1 MNETAGA
8 FGRPGGLR
16 HSLFHYYL
24 SYPLRPP
31 GASKK
36 NVPTLRGLMAFQEN
50 ETVFIE
56 DESGKRYWLKVRYGM
71 VKVQSLG
78 AIDGNRLKDLDD
90 GDSFTVVGRE
100 YVVFRPGI
108 MELMTSLDRGAQ
120 VITAKDAAT
129 ILMHCDVKCGDNVLE
144 VGAGSGGL
152 TTALLHAVA
161 PDGHVHTLELKEEN
175 AIRAGKN
182 AARTGLDTYWSYS
195 IGDARTMEPPEG
207 PFDVLTMDMPDPWL
221 AIDNLSPVLRSG
233 GRVCAYVPNAN
244 QVELNLEGY
253 SKGIYAPA
261 LPPATTSTSRSI
273 PAGSGPPSTCWAI
286 PAIWSSPGREI
297 SARIEPIRGHPAL
310 RTMLFQSACHNRI
323 EKYFIQ

>member
-1 MNETAGA
+1 
-8 FGRPGGLR
+8 
-16 HSLFHYYL
+16 
-24 SYPLRPP
+24 
-31 GASKK
+31 
-36 NVPTLRGLMAFQEN
+36 MAFQEN

-129 ILMHCDVKCGDNVLE
+129 ILMHCDVKCGDSVLE

-221 AIDNLSPVLRSG
+221 AIDNLSPVLRNG

-244 QVELNLEGY
+244 QVESIFNALKERGYRDVHALENLQRGIEVHPGGVRPAFDMLGHSGY
-253 SKGIYAPA
+253 MVF
-261 LPPATTSTSRSI
+261 
-273 PAGSGPPSTCWAI
+273 
-286 PAIWSSPGREI
+286 
-297 SARIEPIRGHPAL
+297 ARKRNIG
-310 RTMLFQSACHNRI
+310 
-323 EKYFIQ
+323 KD